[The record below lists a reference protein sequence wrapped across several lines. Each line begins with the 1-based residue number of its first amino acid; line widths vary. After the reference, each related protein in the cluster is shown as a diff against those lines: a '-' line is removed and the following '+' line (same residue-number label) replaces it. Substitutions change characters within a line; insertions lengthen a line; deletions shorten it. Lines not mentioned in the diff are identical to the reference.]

1 MLRTEAAPVEPR
13 TGDAPAR
20 EATAD
25 ATERRRG
32 RSSAEP
38 GRTPTPRD
46 PFLDNAKY
54 LGILLVAAG
63 HAWEPLRAGSATV
76 TALYTLV
83 YAFHMPVFAMISGRL
98 SRHFEATP
106 GQLAHLLTGVVVPYV
121 VFETAYSLFTR
132 WSSED
137 PDRPITLLDPLY
149 LTWYLA
155 ALFIWRLTS
164 PAWRLVRHPLPWALA
179 IAALATLTPSLG
191 DDLDLQRVLQ
201 FLPYFVLGLTL
212 DDSHLALLHRRLTRL
227 LAVPV
232 LALAL
237 WAVPHLDYPWF
248 FHNTAATDLGAPAW
262 AGPLM
267 TLATFGCSVTLAAAF
282 LSCVPRRRTWCTP
295 LGTGTLYA
303 YLLHGFLAQTAEHEG
318 WYGAPWLHSPTGVAT
333 VTLLATTTTTAL
345 CTPHL
350 RRLCRTALETP
361 LRWALTSGA
370 HSGPLPPRRG
380 QPRGTAPGATNS
392 EENEA
397 GTLTHMKVHP

>member
-1 MLRTEAAPVEPR
+1 MLRTEAAPVAPR

-20 EATAD
+20 QPTAD

-32 RSSAEP
+32 RRPAGL
-38 GRTPTPRD
+38 GRTPAPRD

-63 HAWEPLRAGSATV
+63 HAWEPLREGSRAV

-83 YAFHMPVFAMISGRL
+83 YAFHMPVFAIISGRL

-106 GQLAHLLTGVVVPYV
+106 GQLARLLTGVVVPYV

-164 PAWRLVRHPLPWALA
+164 PAWRLVRHPLPCALT

-212 DDSHLALLHRRLTRL
+212 DDNPRPPRTLAAPLLI
-227 LAVPV
+227 A
-232 LALAL
+232 ALAL
-237 WAVPHLDYPWF
+237 SYWAVPHLDYAWF

-262 AGPLM
+262 TGPLM
-267 TLATFGCSVTLAAAF
+267 TLATFACSATLAACF
-282 LSCVPRRRTWCTP
+282 LSCVPRGRTWCTP

-318 WYGAPWLHSPTGVAT
+318 WYESPWLHSPTGVAIL
-333 VTLLATTTTTAL
+333 TLLTTAITTTL
-345 CTPHL
+345 CTPPVRHL
-350 RRLCRTALETP
+350 CQALLETP
-361 LRWALTSGA
+361 LRRALTGGESSG
-370 HSGPLPPRRG
+370 SPRW
-380 QPRGTAPGATNS
+380 TATDATNS
-392 EENEA
+392 D
-397 GTLTHMKVHP
+397 PR

>member
-1 MLRTEAAPVEPR
+1 MLRTEAAPVAPR

-20 EATAD
+20 QPTAD

-32 RSSAEP
+32 RRPAGLGRIP
-38 GRTPTPRD
+38 APRDPFRTPAPRD

-63 HAWEPLRAGSATV
+63 HAWEPLREGSRAV

-83 YAFHMPVFAMISGRL
+83 YAFHMPVFAIISGRL

-106 GQLAHLLTGVVVPYV
+106 GQLARLLTGVVVPYV

-164 PAWRLVRHPLPWALA
+164 PAWRLVRHPLPWALT

-191 DDLDLQRVLQ
+191 NDLDLQRVLQ

-212 DDSHLALLHRRLTRL
+212 DDDHRPPRTLAAPLLI
-227 LAVPV
+227 A
-232 LALAL
+232 ALAL
-237 WAVPHLDYPWF
+237 SYWVVPHLDYAWF
-248 FHNTAATDLGAPAW
+248 FHNTAATDLSAPAW
-262 AGPLM
+262 TGPLM
-267 TLATFGCSVTLAAAF
+267 TLATFACSATLAACF
-282 LSCVPRRRTWCTP
+282 LSCVPRARTWCTP
-295 LGTGTLYA
+295 LGAGTLYA

-318 WYGAPWLHSPTGVAT
+318 WYESPWLHSPTGVALL
-333 VTLLATTTTTAL
+333 TLLTTAITTTL
-345 CTPHL
+345 CTPPV
-350 RRLCRTALETP
+350 RRVCQATLKTP
-361 LRWALTSGA
+361 LRRTLTSGE
-370 HSGPLPPRRG
+370 SPGPLRS
-380 QPRGTAPGATNS
+380 N
-392 EENEA
+392 
-397 GTLTHMKVHP
+397 